1 MVFEYIERETEVDF
15 AKRNLLF
22 VKGYYLKVDVL
33 KAVEMFDNEN
43 VKG

>member
-1 MVFEYIERETEVDF
+1 MVFEYFERKTEVDF

-22 VKGYYLKVDVL
+22 VKGYYLEVDIL
-33 KAVEMFDNEN
+33 KTVEIFGNEN